1 LPMQNYFGCTK
12 MEETTPPQRRRSH
25 ANGNYKTT
33 ILVTP
38 MKESQKNPPV
48 LFDLTQENAFS
59 PTPDAPRKKTN
70 SSNSSPFPETESK
83 LASQSKNSIETEPLI
98 STPTSSSTENWIL
111 QIQDASICLREMA
124 SKMNL
129 EIPLSSDSI
138 PISRE
143 QAVQKTFIELMSTC
157 AKMASVLRS
166 LPVKQTSIDSLRIF
180 AKCTEIASHG
190 FPIVEAALKE
200 LLYGQLQAQEA
211 LPSETQNTQE
221 NKETS
226 GSMVKRMQV
235 KPPGLKRKCTVTVTT
250 RSATPAI
257 PSTTTQRN
265 KSLFMMTSS
274 PAQGTSSCWETCPTI
289 QDHAP
294 ETQDTTKDSYRRAL
308 PSGRSSAPTNPSTK
322 NTKKNQ

>member
-1 LPMQNYFGCTK
+1 
-12 MEETTPPQRRRSH
+12 MEQTTPPSRRRSP

-48 LFDLTQENAFS
+48 LFDLTQENASS

-70 SSNSSPFPETESK
+70 FSNSSPFQETESK

-98 STPTSSSTENWIL
+98 FTPTSSSTENWIS

-138 PISRE
+138 PISSE

-166 LPVKQTSIDSLRIF
+166 LPVKQTSIASLRTF

-200 LLYGQLQAQEA
+200 LLHGQLQAQEE
-211 LPSETQNTQE
+211 LPSETQNTQA

-235 KPPGLKRKCTVTVTT
+235 KQPGLKRKCTVTVTT
-250 RSATPAI
+250 KSATPAI
-257 PSTTTQRN
+257 PLTTTRRN
-265 KSLFMMTSS
+265 KSLYMMTSS
-274 PAQGTSSCWETCPTI
+274 PALGTSSSWEMCPTT
-289 QDHAP
+289 QDPAP
-294 ETQDTTKDSYRRAL
+294 ETQDITRDSSPPAL
-308 PSGRSSAPTNPSTK
+308 PSGQLSARTNLSKRSS
-322 NTKKNQ
+322 KKNL

>member
-1 LPMQNYFGCTK
+1 V
-12 MEETTPPQRRRSH
+12 RRRNRES
-25 ANGNYKTT
+25 GNYKTT

-38 MKESQKNPPV
+38 MKENQKNPPV
-48 LFDLTQENAFS
+48 LFDLTQENASS

-70 SSNSSPFPETESK
+70 SSPSSPFQETESK
-83 LASQSKNSIETEPLI
+83 HASPNKNSIETERLI
-98 STPTSSSTENWIL
+98 YTSTSSSTANWIS
-111 QIQDASICLREMA
+111 QTQDVSISLLEMA
-124 SKMNL
+124 NSMRM
-129 EIPLSSDSI
+129 EIPSLNDSTQTLS
-138 PISRE
+138 E
-143 QAVQKTFIELMSTC
+143 QAVLKTYIELMSTC
-157 AKMASVLRS
+157 AKMARALRS
-166 LPVKQTSIDSLRIF
+166 LPEKQTSIGSLRTF
-180 AKCTEIASHG
+180 AKCTEIANHG
-190 FPIVEAALKE
+190 FRIAEAELKE
-200 LLYGQLQAQEA
+200 LLNGQLQAQEA

-308 PSGRSSAPTNPSTK
+308 PSGRSSAPTNPSKK
-322 NTKKNQ
+322 NSKKNQ